1 MDDLQINPT
10 APKTKSGDADKKTQE
25 TESLDNRN
33 LQASDYLVKDAGFGS
48 EILDKIKKKPV
59 NTEEEVVY
67 GKYDNRDRGIFVRLN
82 DFLIDHTGVTL
93 KDKSYFFH
101 MLSVMVDSGIPV
113 VQAIRSL
120 ARHSENLKFK
130 RVLNTVAHDCGEGA
144 TLYNAMSRFEE
155 VFTEAELGIVRSGE
169 ATGKLNTLLYKL
181 SVDLEKKGDLRMKL
195 IGAAVYPVMVISLLV
210 VVAIGMLVWV
220 LPTLLGIL
228 TQAGV
233 TEDKLPLATRIL
245 IALQSGFVDY
255 WWLILAVILLV
266 YGFFKIYNG
275 TDYGAVRTDY
285 RVLTLPVIGKLV
297 KKVNVLNFVGLLG
310 LLIESGLPIIKSLQI
325 TGNAIT
331 NRVYKLKIQ
340 DIINKVKTGSK
351 ISESL
356 EDSDFLF
363 SHEVGEVLRVGEISA
378 SLSKVSEKISNQYQK
393 EVDNTLKQL
402 TAIFEPV
409 MVLIVGICVAVL
421 ALAIMAPI
429 FNLTS
434 VISN

>member
-1 MDDLQINPT
+1 MDDLQINSNIS
-10 APKTKSGDADKKTQE
+10 KDKVE
-25 TESLDNRN
+25 TEKKSSESDSLDNRN
-33 LQASDYLVKDAGFGS
+33 LQASDYLVKDAGFGM
-48 EILDKIKKKPV
+48 EILEKIKKAP
-59 NTEEEVVY
+59 TADEEEIVY
-67 GKYDNRDRGIFVRLN
+67 GRYDNRDRGFFTKVN
-82 DFLIDHTGVTL
+82 DFLIDHSSVTL

-120 ARHSENLKFK
+120 ARHAENMKFK
-130 RVLNTVAHDCGEGA
+130 RVLNTVAYDCDNGA

-181 SVDLEKKGDLRMKL
+181 SIDLEKKGDLRMKL

-233 TEDKLPLATRIL
+233 TEDKLPFATRML
-245 IALQSGFVDY
+245 IAVQTGFTSY
-255 WWLILAVILLV
+255 WWLMLAVIFLI

-285 RVLTLPVIGKLV
+285 RVLTLPIIGKLI

-340 DIINKVKTGSK
+340 EIINKVKTGSK
-351 ISESL
+351 ISETL
-356 EDSDFLF
+356 EDSEFLF
-363 SHEVGEVLRVGEISA
+363 SHEVGEMLRVGEVSA
-378 SLSKVSEKISNQYQK
+378 SLAKVSEKISHQYQK

-434 VISN
+434 VINN

>member
-1 MDDLQINPT
+1 MDDLQINPNT
-10 APKTKSGDADKKTQE
+10 DKLKPQE
-25 TESLDNRN
+25 VKNETDNLDNRN
-33 LQASDYLVKDAGFGS
+33 LQASDYLVKDAGFGM
-48 EILDKIKKKPV
+48 EILDQIKKGPV
-59 NTEEEVVY
+59 TQEEEVIY
-67 GKYDNRDRGIFVRLN
+67 GKYDNKDSGIFTRIN
-82 DFLIDHTGVTL
+82 DFLVDHSSVTL
-93 KDKSYFFH
+93 KDKAYFFH

-120 ARHSENLKFK
+120 ARHAENMKFK
-130 RVLNTVAHDCGEGA
+130 RVLNTVAYDCDDGA
-144 TLYNAMSRFEE
+144 TLYNAMSRFED
-155 VFTEAELGIVRSGE
+155 VFTESELGIVKSGE
-169 ATGKLNTLLYKL
+169 ATGKLNSLLFKL

-195 IGAAVYPVMVISLLV
+195 IGAAIYPIMVISLLV

-233 TEDKLPLATRIL
+233 TEDKLPLATRML
-245 IALQSGFVDY
+245 IAVQTGFTSY
-255 WWLILAVILLV
+255 WWLMLAIILLI
-266 YGFFKIYNG
+266 YAFFKIYNG

-285 RVLTLPVIGKLV
+285 RVLTIPVIGKLV
-297 KKVNVLNFVGLLG
+297 RKVNVLNFVGLLG

-340 DIINKVKTGSK
+340 EIINRVKAGAK
-351 ISESL
+351 ISECL
-356 EDSDFLF
+356 EDCEFLF
-363 SHEVGEVLRVGEISA
+363 SHEVGEMLRVGEVSA
-378 SLSKVSEKISNQYQK
+378 NLAKVSEKVSTQYQK

-402 TAIFEPV
+402 TSIFEPV
-409 MVLIVGICVAVL
+409 MVLIVGICVAIL

-434 VISN
+434 VISK